1 MKGTFKELIKSTLIS
16 ICTATLIFCA
26 VGVVF
31 DVKYG
36 GNFALDNYRF
46 TKMVLGCVGVGIGF
60 GVPSIIYKNEF
71 LPMPIR
77 TLIHLGIGG
86 AVYLVIAHSVGWIGN
101 DTSLSQG
108 LLIAA
113 IQIIIVLLIWFAFF
127 SHYKKEA
134 ALMNKKINDMK
145 NE

>member
-1 MKGTFKELIKSTLIS
+1 MKETFKELITSTLIS

-36 GNFALDNYRF
+36 GNFTLDNYRF

-86 AVYLVIAHSVGWIGN
+86 AVYLVVAHSVGWIGN

-108 LLIAA
+108 LLIAG
-113 IQIIIVLLIWFAFF
+113 IQIIVVLLIWFVFF

-134 ALMNKKINDMK
+134 ALMNKKIHDMK
-145 NE
+145 NN